1 MPGRRKRGAGY
12 REKIIQGASKLMI
25 ERGIANT
32 SLADIADEVGIS
44 KGTLYYYYP
53 SKGELIFDI
62 SERHIKHIT
71 SKIFSWIEES
81 GKGLQPEEVLRLVFR
96 TIVTSQTR
104 GHIHVYLIQE
114 ALTDSPFLKRRFI
127 QEYQTWAN
135 LIEDGLKKILAAGQ
149 DYKLLAGVIL
159 AALDGLLLQHL
170 LGVRHVPLDDIS
182 RYLLN
187 AQTVQE
193 NTT

>member
-62 SERHIKHIT
+62 SERHIRHIT
-71 SKIFSWIEES
+71 NKIFAWMEES
-81 GKGLQPEEVLRLVFR
+81 GTGLQPEEVLRLVFKI
-96 TIVTSQTR
+96 IVSSHTR
-104 GHIHVYLIQE
+104 GNIHVYLIQE
-114 ALTDSPFLKRRFI
+114 ALTDSPFLKRRFV
-127 QEYQTWAN
+127 QEYKNWQD
-135 LIEDGLKKILAAGQ
+135 LIEDGLKRILAKGK

-170 LGVRHVPLDDIS
+170 LGVQHVPLDDIS

-187 AQTVQE
+187 AQTEQE
-193 NTT
+193 TTV

>member
-32 SLADIADEVGIS
+32 SLADIAEEVGIS

-127 QEYQTWAN
+127 QEYENWAN
-135 LIEDGLKKILAAGQ
+135 LIEDGLQKILAAGQ

-170 LGVRHVPLDDIS
+170 LGVQHVPLDDIS

-193 NTT
+193 KTT

>member
-32 SLADIADEVGIS
+32 SLADIAEEVGIS

-96 TIVTSQTR
+96 TIVTSHTR

-127 QEYQTWAN
+127 QEYQNWAN
-135 LIEDGLKKILAAGQ
+135 LIEDGLQKILAAGQ

-193 NTT
+193 KTT

>member
-127 QEYQTWAN
+127 QEYQNWAN

-193 NTT
+193 KTT

>member
-32 SLADIADEVGIS
+32 SLADIAEEVGIS

-127 QEYQTWAN
+127 QEYQNWAN
-135 LIEDGLKKILAAGQ
+135 LIEDGLQKILAAGQ

-170 LGVRHVPLDDIS
+170 LGVQHVPLDDIS

-193 NTT
+193 KTT